1 MGDNNL
7 SFKFIA
13 KRDFDTVKAK
23 YSYFEISKEKVES
36 IIAKADPLDVLALT
50 ITPGSGLKIVDVK
63 ILNENTE
70 DVFMQ
75 LLKDGPT
82 ISKSEV

>member
-50 ITPGSGLKIVDVK
+50 ITPGSGLKIHFPKALHKCLPGFADY
-63 ILNENTE
+63 
-70 DVFMQ
+70 FF
-75 LLKDGPT
+75 LLK
-82 ISKSEV
+82 SLLL